1 MRVYVI
7 SLSSLLLSVAC
18 AAGAVHGGVHS
29 SGTQSPSMQL
39 THLMLAGC
47 GVLGCWAGLWIALSY
62 AALIHPTRAS
72 PLVRL
77 AATFGTPTV
86 RRTLAALTVVGATA
100 LPAHADT
107 GDLGWGAPEEPG
119 GGSAQSVVV
128 APHSHT
134 VRPGESLWS
143 IARNSL
149 EPGASAADIA
159 AASEQWF
166 RENRETIA
174 DPDLIFPGQTL
185 HSPQELP

>member
-29 SGTQSPSMQL
+29 LGTQSPSMQL

-72 PLVRL
+72 PLGRL
-77 AATFGTPTV
+77 AATFGTPTA
-86 RRTLAALTVVGATA
+86 RRTLAALTVMSATA

-107 GDLGWGAPEEPG
+107 GDLGWGAPEESG

-128 APHSHT
+128 PHSHT
-134 VRPGESLWS
+134 VRPGDSLWS
-143 IARNSL
+143 IAANSL
-149 EPGASAADIA
+149 EPGASATDIA
-159 AASEQWF
+159 SASEQWF

-174 DPDLIFPGQTL
+174 DPDLIFPVQTL

>member
-39 THLMLAGC
+39 THLVLAGC
-47 GVLGCWAGLWIALSY
+47 GILGCGAGLWIALSY
-62 AALIHPTRAS
+62 AALIHPTREN

-77 AATFGTPTV
+77 AAAFGTPTV
-86 RRTLAALTVVGATA
+86 RRTLAALTVMSATA
-100 LPAHADT
+100 LPAHAAT
-107 GDLGWGAPEEPG
+107 G
-119 GGSAQSVVV
+119 
-128 APHSHT
+128 
-134 VRPGESLWS
+134 
-143 IARNSL
+143 
-149 EPGASAADIA
+149 
-159 AASEQWF
+159 EQWF